1 MNFLVNLL
9 FPLLLIGTAMPGE
22 LFPVTLVQNPTL
34 QATFTKCQGI
44 ATCKYCCVTFKT
56 SLQGRIEYRMHKIYQ
71 GGQIEPTEY
80 GSHTGGNNWNYG
92 IVGDPDPFVIKYRN
106 VGSNTW
112 HQSHVITPPKYCCYP

>member
-1 MNFLVNLL
+1 MYFFTLL
-9 FPLLLIGTAMPGE
+9 LPLLLFSAATPPSE
-22 LFPVTLVQNPTL
+22 TVPVALEQSPTL
-34 QATFTKCQGI
+34 QATFRKCGDPV
-44 ATCKYCCVTFKT
+44 CLYCCVTFKT

-80 GSHTGGNNWNYG
+80 GSYTGGSTWNYG

-112 HQSHVITPPKYCCYP
+112 HQSRVITPSGCCYP